1 LFTPAIPL
9 AHAFSTSA
17 TQLSELDVNK
27 SDIKTNLSDGGKI
40 L

>member
-17 TQLSELDVNK
+17 TQQSELDV
-27 SDIKTNLSDGGKI
+27 KTNLSDGGKI